1 MEATSLSFALDVIG
15 LAVFNYDFGSIT
27 TESPII
33 QSVYSVLKVQDS
45 ARRRIYACIHLFKS
59 LAF

>member
-1 MEATSLSFALDVIG
+1 MEAASLSFALDVIG

-33 QSVYSVLKVQDS
+33 QAVYSVLKVQE
-45 ARRRIYACIHLFKS
+45 R
-59 LAF
+59 